1 VTLFVLAAL
10 LCAAPAKR
18 DKPERPAIKNVEGNG
33 DAVVTRSKDGG
44 RPLVVKREKPLA
56 KQVEE
61 GLREAGTR
69 IGEEARRAGTRI
81 GEEARKAGDAIGKLV
96 RRLR

>member
-1 VTLFVLAAL
+1 VTLFGLAAL

-18 DKPERPAIKNVEGNG
+18 DKPERPAIKNVEGDG
-33 DAVVTRSKDGG
+33 DAVVTRSKNGG
-44 RPLVVKREKPLA
+44 RPLVVKREEPLA
-56 KQVEE
+56 KRVEQ
-61 GLREAGTR
+61 GLRE
-69 IGEEARRAGTRI
+69 AGTRI